1 MRTSSRYLQETPVR
15 SRRGPVP
22 ATSVRSQPRSGPSP
36 PARSGA
42 VDGLTRADGAVRLEG
57 MLALRTSPA
66 GYPMAP
72 SVEEWAALSPAER
85 VAVTDSLPGEVT
97 YDEMAMPEGERHF
110 EAKIRALDALRGY
123 FRRHRRRIYLAA
135 EMPTYYPA
143 EPRFAPDLFAVLDA
157 SDQVRDKWVV
167 SAEGKGLDWVLEV
180 HVGGDRKKDAE
191 RNVARYARLGIPEY
205 FLYDRERNR
214 LAAYRLPAPDARV
227 YTPIVPNHG
236 LYESQVLGLEV
247 RVAEDR
253 LQFYWGTALVLE
265 SADLIAQLQ
274 EMYDQVQRR
283 AEETEQLREA
293 ERQRAEAERARAEAA
308 EQRAE
313 AERARAEA
321 AEQALARLR
330 EELARRSR

>member
-1 MRTSSRYLQETPVR
+1 
-15 SRRGPVP
+15 
-22 ATSVRSQPRSGPSP
+22 
-36 PARSGA
+36 
-42 VDGLTRADGAVRLEG
+42 

-85 VAVTDSLPGEVT
+85 AAVADALPGEVT

-135 EMPTYYPA
+135 EMPTYYPS

-191 RNVARYARLGIPEY
+191 LNVARYARLGVPEY
-205 FLYDRERNR
+205 FLYDRARNR
-214 LAAYRLPAPDARV
+214 LAAYRLPSPDARA
-227 YTPIVPNHG
+227 YTAIVPNQG
-236 LYESQVLGLEV
+236 LYESRVLGLDV
-247 RVAEDR
+247 RVDKDR
-253 LQFYWGTALVLE
+253 LRFYAGTDLLLE
-265 SADLIAQLQ
+265 SNDLIARLQ
-274 EMYDQVQRR
+274 EMYDDAQRR
-283 AEETEQLREA
+283 AEEE
-293 ERQRAEAERARAEAA
+293 
-308 EQRAE
+308 
-313 AERARAEA
+313 
-321 AEQALARLR
+321 ARLR
-330 EELARRSR
+330 EEAERLREEEARLREEEARLREEAEREVARLRAELERLKR